1 MKNWKDR
8 LTDIGDGTLKLRTLA
23 EVYGQERVLI
33 EQHRG
38 ILSYGTACIRIGTT
52 YGQLVVD
59 GDGLRICCMSRSQ
72 LVIRGRI
79 QLLRMEAD

>member
-33 EQHRG
+33 EQPRG
-38 ILSYGTACIRIGTT
+38 ILSYGTECIRIGTT
-52 YGQLVVD
+52 YGQLVVE